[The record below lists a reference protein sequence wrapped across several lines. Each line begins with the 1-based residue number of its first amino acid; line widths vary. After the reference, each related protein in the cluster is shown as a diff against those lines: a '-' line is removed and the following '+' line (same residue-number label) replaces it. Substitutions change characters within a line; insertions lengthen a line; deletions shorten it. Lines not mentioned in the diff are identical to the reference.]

1 MHALDQ
7 GSLLFIGGVVGGV
20 LLALWALG
28 AWLGTLSQPEQ
39 KDPELEAAL
48 KLPPEKRERALIR
61 WLLHI
66 GPRRQPPPSDDEPE
80 QRRSLAPS
88 HQRPPGFVG
97 LSTRRLRPRAR

>member
-61 WLLHI
+61 WLLYI
-66 GPRRQPPPSDDEPE
+66 GPRRQPPRTDDE
-80 QRRSLAPS
+80 RRSPVPP
-88 HQRPPGFVG
+88 HQRPPGSG
-97 LSTRRLRPRAR
+97 G